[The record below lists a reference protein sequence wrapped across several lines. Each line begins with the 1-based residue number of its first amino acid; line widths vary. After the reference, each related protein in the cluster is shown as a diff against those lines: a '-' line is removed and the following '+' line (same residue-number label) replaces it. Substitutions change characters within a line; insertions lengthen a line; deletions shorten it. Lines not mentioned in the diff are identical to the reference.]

1 MSEELTKDH
10 SVRRWINQ
18 LVREKFGEKY
28 IVHTDVYTAIS
39 PEFIKSTV
47 VVVEFRRRLVRGQ
60 KSRPPITYKVSF
72 EHWKDPEP
80 VATKV
85 MTALMLMEQSDDA

>member
-1 MSEELTKDH
+1 MKDH
-10 SVRRWINQ
+10 SVRRWIEKM
-18 LVREKFGEKY
+18 VREKFGDKY
-28 IVHTDVYTAIS
+28 IVHTDVYTSSS
-39 PEFIKSTV
+39 PYVTTV
-47 VVVEFRRRLVRGQ
+47 VELRQQLARGQ

>member
-10 SVRRWINQ
+10 SVRRWIEKM
-18 LVREKFGEKY
+18 VREKFGDKY
-28 IVHTDVYTAIS
+28 IVHTDVYTSSS
-39 PEFIKSTV
+39 PYVMI
-47 VVVEFRRRLVRGQ
+47 VVELRQQLVRGQ